1 MLVAFIILCVISLLL
16 VAVAVV
22 IFMGK
27 GDDMIAGYNLAS
39 NKTREGYHTPRVRVI
54 VGVLLMLIAIALPSI
69 GVMLSLGYKELM
81 MTLLPPFAFV
91 LFAGTF
97 TTLYFWA
104 RKK

>member
-1 MLVAFIILCVISLLL
+1 MLVAFIILCLVSLLMI
-16 VAVAVV
+16 VAAV
-22 IFMGK
+22 IILIGK

-39 NKTREGYHTPRVRVI
+39 SKTRDHYHTQRVRII
-54 VGVLLMLIAIALPSI
+54 VGILLMIIAIALPSI
-69 GVMLSLGYKELM
+69 GVLLSLGYAELI

-91 LFAGTF
+91 LLTGSF

>member
-1 MLVAFIILCVISLLL
+1 MQVAFILLCAISLLI
-16 VAVAVV
+16 VVVAVV
-22 IFMGK
+22 ILLGK

-39 NKTREGYHTPRVRVI
+39 TKTRDRYHTPRVRII
-54 VGVLLMLIAIALPSI
+54 VSVLLMLIALALPSI

-81 MTLLPPFAFV
+81 MTLLPPFSFV
-91 LFAGTF
+91 LITGTF